1 MAKTVLSMQVAQVQ
15 SLVGKLTSHMPNG
28 AWSKKKKKKSSCFLY
43 EMVTLES

>member
-28 AWSKKKKKKSSCFLY
+28 AWSKKKKRSSCFLS

>member
-28 AWSKKKKKKSSCFLY
+28 AWSKKKKDHLVFYLRW
-43 EMVTLES
+43 